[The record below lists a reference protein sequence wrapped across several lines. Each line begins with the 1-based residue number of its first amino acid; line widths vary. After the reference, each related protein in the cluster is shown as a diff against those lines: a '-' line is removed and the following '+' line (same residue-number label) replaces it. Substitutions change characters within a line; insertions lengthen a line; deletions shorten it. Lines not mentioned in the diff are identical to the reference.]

1 MDTTVSQQRAFI
13 RKGLLAL
20 DALVRSTSM
29 RNQVPAETRRVTEC
43 FWTKLTMMQLNIIR
57 I

>member
-1 MDTTVSQQRAFI
+1 MDTTVPQQRALI
-13 RKGLLAL
+13 RKGFLAL

-29 RNQVPAETRRVTEC
+29 RNQVPAETRRMTER
-43 FWTKLTMMQLNIIR
+43 FWTKLTMMQLNIVR